1 MVTSATAGAAPV
13 TIPAALAKGALRRL
27 AVAQLEPTPENYAR
41 AYAEE
46 GGTAAAAMPEAAAAL
61 LQQLSESLFEEPQA
75 SAKLVSML
83 MAGQWP
89 RARELIA
96 QGQETHR
103 DFAVATAETL
113 RRLVL
118 GLDRPSTVWPAGRRR
133 DSLQRVLDNSR
144 SDLHRLQQRLA
155 SLVTAWDSDAPA
167 AAGLESLV
175 AGAAAAAITPAS
187 GQRADTHWNGLAADL
202 NDTIVHGLPP
212 QDCTAQALAAEL
224 AVLGP
229 RIASE
234 GAHTALVADVQAAC
248 VQARRVF
255 AHRHRLVDELVA
267 LCRELGHGVTELA
280 EDQSW
285 ARGQGE
291 QIRARLAEGV
301 NLRSVRAVAAVLA
314 QAREQQRALRGQRDA
329 ARDALKSMIQLMLHE
344 LKSLGAQTD
353 NFHQALGQHAQ
364 AVQGANSLADL
375 TDVVRDMVAHS
386 RQVQQLVGQ
395 TRTRLHDEHARALEL
410 QQRVAALEDA
420 LRKVSDEATTDALTQ
435 VANRRGLTLAFDGEL
450 ARLARHPAGTP
461 APTLSLALID
471 IDNFKKLND
480 TLGHAAGDE
489 ALRRLAAAVRERLRP
504 GDHFARFGGE
514 EFVVVLPATTV
525 SDACETLTRL
535 QRSLSAALFMHGD
548 QEVLVTF
555 SSGVTAWK
563 PGETLEAALERA
575 DQGLYEAKRTGK
587 NRTCG
592 A

>member
-1 MVTSATAGAAPV
+1 MATATKAGAAPAM
-13 TIPAALAKGALRRL
+13 TPAALAKGALRRL

-41 AYAEE
+41 AYADE
-46 GGTAAAAMPEAAAAL
+46 GGALAAAMPEAAAAL
-61 LQQLSESLFEEPQA
+61 LQPLSESLFDEPEA
-75 SAKLVSML
+75 GAKLVAML

-89 RARELIA
+89 QARELMA
-96 QGQETHR
+96 QGQESRR
-103 DFAVATAETL
+103 DFAASTAETL
-113 RRLVL
+113 RRMVQ
-118 GLDRPSTVWPAGRRR
+118 GLDRPSTAWPAGRRR
-133 DSLQRVLDNSR
+133 DGVQRVLDNSR
-144 SDLHRLQQRLA
+144 GDLHRLQQRLG

-167 AAGLESLV
+167 ATGLGTPEAS
-175 AGAAAAAITPAS
+175 GAATTSTSSHSPDAHWPA
-187 GQRADTHWNGLAADL
+187 LAADL
-202 NDTIVHGLPP
+202 NDTIGHGLAP
-212 QDCTAQALAAEL
+212 QDSTAQALAAEL
-224 AVLGP
+224 AVLGQ

-234 GAHTALVADVQAAC
+234 GAHAALVADVQAAC
-248 VQARRVF
+248 VQARRLF
-255 AHRHRLVDELVA
+255 AHRHRLVDELAA

-301 NLRSVRAVAAVLA
+301 SLRSVRAVADVLA
-314 QAREQQRALRGQRDA
+314 QAREQQQALRGQRDA
-329 ARDALKSMIQLMLHE
+329 ARDALKSMIQLMLRE
-344 LKSLGAQTD
+344 LESLGAQTD
-353 NFHQALGQHAQ
+353 NFHQALGQHAL
-364 AVQGANSLADL
+364 AVQGADSLDDL
-375 TDVVRDMVAHS
+375 TEVVRDMVAHS

-395 TRTRLHDEHARALEL
+395 TRTRLNDEHARALEL

-450 ARLARHPAGTP
+450 ARLARHPTGTP
-461 APTLSLALID
+461 APALSLALID

-514 EFVVVLPATTV
+514 EFVVVLPATTATE
-525 SDACETLTRL
+525 ACETLTRL
-535 QRSLSAALFMHGD
+535 QRSLSASLFMHGG

-555 SSGVTAWK
+555 SAGVTAWRL
-563 PGETLEAALERA
+563 GETLEAALERA
-575 DQGLYEAKRTGK
+575 DQGLYEAKRAGK